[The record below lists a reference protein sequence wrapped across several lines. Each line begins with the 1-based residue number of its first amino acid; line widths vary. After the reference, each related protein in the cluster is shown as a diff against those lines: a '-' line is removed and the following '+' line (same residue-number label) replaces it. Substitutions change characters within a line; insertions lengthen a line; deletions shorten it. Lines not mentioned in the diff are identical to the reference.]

1 MKVMVVYLPQQQ
13 RGTTLQ
19 TWNVTSRIPKTSLA
33 AGCESGGGGDSKS
46 IPMITDRQTH
56 CYY

>member
-1 MKVMVVYLPQQQ
+1 MVVYLPQQQ

-33 AGCESGGGGDSKS
+33 AGCESDGGGDSKS